1 MLRLDLSSF
10 SPFGLLGDDIFCIH
24 NWLSWH
30 QHHQCLQSIFSAM
43 TLSVSTII
51 HHSPLIIL
59 LFLAPPGISSRVF
72 PNMFPSLFPTQSRFH
87 SCLSLHYLDA
97 VFEHLLNTRALL
109 VNHSQTLV
117 NPYGCPLFP
126 FNSSTM
132 RNG

>member
-10 SPFGLLGDDIFCIH
+10 SPFGLLGDDIICNQFDLLGDDIVCIH

-59 LFLAPPGISSRVF
+59 LFLAPPR
-72 PNMFPSLFPTQSRFH
+72 
-87 SCLSLHYLDA
+87 YK
-97 VFEHLLNTRALL
+97 
-109 VNHSQTLV
+109 
-117 NPYGCPLFP
+117 
-126 FNSSTM
+126 
-132 RNG
+132 